1 MVRDATIRNGIV
13 DTNILI
19 FKLINPITNINPN
32 NNPKPAMPK

>member
-13 DTNILI
+13 DTNIFI

-32 NNPKPAMPK
+32 NIPIPAMPK